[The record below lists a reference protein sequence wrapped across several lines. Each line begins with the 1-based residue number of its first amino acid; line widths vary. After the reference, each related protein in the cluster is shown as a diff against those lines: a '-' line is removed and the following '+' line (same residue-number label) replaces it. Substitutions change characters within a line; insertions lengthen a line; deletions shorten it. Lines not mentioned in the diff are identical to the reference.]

1 MALKT
6 ALPSNL
12 PVERNPSTALIFA
25 LISLVLGP
33 PEERDWNLEKI
44 KEICEAP
51 CDSKSEA

>member
-6 ALPSNL
+6 AMPPTPPIGRS
-12 PVERNPSTALIFA
+12 PSTALIFA

-44 KEICEAP
+44 KEICEA
-51 CDSKSEA
+51 DTG

>member
-6 ALPSNL
+6 VIPSNL
-12 PVERNPSTALIFA
+12 PVERRLSTALIFA

-44 KEICEAP
+44 KEICEALP
-51 CDSKSEA
+51 R